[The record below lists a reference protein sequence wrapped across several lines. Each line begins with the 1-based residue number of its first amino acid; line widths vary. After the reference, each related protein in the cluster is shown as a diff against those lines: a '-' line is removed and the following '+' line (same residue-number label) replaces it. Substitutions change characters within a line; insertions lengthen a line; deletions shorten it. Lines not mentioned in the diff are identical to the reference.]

1 MVKIFERVKLRS
13 ILLVMFFNELNE
25 YKYVFVLLKELAP
38 GCATTNTHVL
48 ETKIHSQKSVNYKQ
62 MLILKK
68 KD

>member
-1 MVKIFERVKLRS
+1 
-13 ILLVMFFNELNE
+13 MFFDEL
-25 YKYVFVLLKELAP
+25 KLIQICFFLLKELAP

-68 KD
+68 RRLKKRM